1 MHGLIV
7 IRQVVF
13 EEDDLLL
20 FPGADVLD
28 RLQGGGQVVL
38 DKNPV
43 FGLPFVQEARL
54 NRDGLPLADED
65 GVIADCRGLAAEGAV

>member
-20 FPGADVLD
+20 IPGADILD

-43 FGLPFVQEARL
+43 FGVPFVQEARL
-54 NRDGLPLADED
+54 NRDSLPLADED